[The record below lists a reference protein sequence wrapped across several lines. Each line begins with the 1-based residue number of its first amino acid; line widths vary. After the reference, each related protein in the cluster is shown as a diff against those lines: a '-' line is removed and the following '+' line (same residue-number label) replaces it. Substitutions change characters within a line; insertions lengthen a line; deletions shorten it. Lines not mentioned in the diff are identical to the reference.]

1 MKRDEYL
8 KMLFEDNQTEKEPTK
23 ELHEAVLEC
32 AVEALS
38 QESAD
43 FEADHAVGL
52 AELYKIIEEDGSKTR
67 VVSPF
72 WAAEPIDAKLGAK
85 YKQPIETR
93 VVSPFRAAELI
104 AAKLGAKYKRPI
116 ERFAHL
122 FQDVAPKK
130 KTFRLEDLL

>member
-1 MKRDEYL
+1 MRRDEYL
-8 KMLFEDNQTEKEPTK
+8 KMLFEDNETEKDPTK

-32 AVEALS
+32 TVEALS
-38 QESAD
+38 QESAE
-43 FEADHAVGL
+43 FEVDHAVGL
-52 AELYKIIEEDGSKTR
+52 SELYKLIEDEGRK
-67 VVSPF
+67 
-72 WAAEPIDAKLGAK
+72 
-85 YKQPIETR
+85 TR

-122 FQDVAPKK
+122 FQNVQDVAPKK

>member
-23 ELHEAVLEC
+23 GLHEAVLEC

-52 AELYKIIEEDGSKTR
+52 AELYKIIEEEGRK
-67 VVSPF
+67 
-72 WAAEPIDAKLGAK
+72 
-85 YKQPIETR
+85 TR

-104 AAKLGAKYKRPI
+104 AEKLGAKYKRPLD
-116 ERFAHL
+116 RLAHL
-122 FQDVAPKK
+122 FQSVGQRPA
-130 KTFRLEDLL
+130 TFRLEDLL

>member
-43 FEADHAVGL
+43 FEADQAVGL
-52 AELYKIIEEDGSKTR
+52 AELYKLIEDEGRK
-67 VVSPF
+67 
-72 WAAEPIDAKLGAK
+72 
-85 YKQPIETR
+85 TR

-104 AAKLGAKYKRPI
+104 AEKLGAKYARPLD
-116 ERFAHL
+116 RLVHL
-122 FQDVAPKK
+122 FRNVGQRPA
-130 KTFRLEDLL
+130 TIRLEDLL

>member
-38 QESAD
+38 QESAE
-43 FEADHAVGL
+43 FEADQAVGL
-52 AELYKIIEEDGSKTR
+52 SELYKLIEDEGRK
-67 VVSPF
+67 
-72 WAAEPIDAKLGAK
+72 
-85 YKQPIETR
+85 TR

-104 AAKLGAKYKRPI
+104 AAKLGAKYQRPI

-122 FQDVAPKK
+122 FRNVGQRPAI
-130 KTFRLEDLL
+130 FRLEDLL

>member
-38 QESAD
+38 QENAD
-43 FEADHAVGL
+43 FEVDQSVGL
-52 AELYKIIEEDGSKTR
+52 TELYKLIEDEGRK
-67 VVSPF
+67 
-72 WAAEPIDAKLGAK
+72 
-85 YKQPIETR
+85 TR

-104 AAKLGAKYKRPI
+104 AEKLGAKYKRPLD
-116 ERFAHL
+116 RLAHL
-122 FQDVAPKK
+122 FQNVGQRPA
-130 KTFRLEDLL
+130 TFRLEDLL

>member
-38 QESAD
+38 QENAD
-43 FEADHAVGL
+43 FEADQAVGL
-52 AELYKIIEEDGSKTR
+52 SELYKLIEEEGRK
-67 VVSPF
+67 
-72 WAAEPIDAKLGAK
+72 
-85 YKQPIETR
+85 TR

-104 AAKLGAKYKRPI
+104 AEKLGAKYKRPLD
-116 ERFAHL
+116 RLAHL
-122 FQDVAPKK
+122 FQNVGQRPA
-130 KTFRLEDLL
+130 TFRLEDLL